1 MTVVFNDGK
10 EKTYF
15 GTNIK
20 NTFSEE
26 WGTGDIFFTDNKFH
40 IEFSKLNINEILS
53 NISEEDSITYDAR
66 IRDISCMTSE
76 LYDLLRQSNI
86 IKWEKLVSKFQNK
99 DVKISYSDKYLVT
112 PMGCILLAHLISKLQ
127 SEFRININSV
137 NLKVIPPRQNYSS
150 YHQDIVELTQ
160 DFQRSQDRN
169 EFLSNSIEELVGI
182 TPIISED
189 GYLPHE
195 RCLTIESSDGTLCI
209 RPDAG
214 IAHGW
219 KVFGS
224 ENSHMTTE
232 DIYEDP
238 TKDIK
243 LYNQQSRGNGI
254 LYTIS
259 FVKK

>member
-1 MTVVFNDGK
+1 
-10 EKTYF
+10 
-15 GTNIK
+15 
-20 NTFSEE
+20 
-26 WGTGDIFFTDNKFH
+26 
-40 IEFSKLNINEILS
+40 
-53 NISEEDSITYDAR
+53 
-66 IRDISCMTSE
+66 MTSE
-76 LYDLLRQSNI
+76 LYNLLMQSNM
-86 IKWEKLVSKFQNK
+86 IKWEKLVSKFRNK

-112 PMGCILLAHLISKLQ
+112 PMGCLLLAHLISKLQ
-127 SEFRININSV
+127 CEFRININNV
-137 NLKVIPPRQNYSS
+137 NLKVIPPRQS
-150 YHQDIVELTQ
+150 YNSYYQDIVELTQ

-182 TPIISED
+182 TPTICED

-195 RCLTIESSDGTLCI
+195 RCLTIESIDGTLCI

-224 ENSHMTTE
+224 ENSHLTTE